1 MNGPIARHLRSYLAT
16 RARRVTAIVI
26 AANFVFFA
34 ALLAVMLYTRAEASY
49 WPMPF
54 HFPSLLM
61 STGLLLFGMCA
72 SITVAIA
79 ASQVDGQ
86 DSEVPVRWI
95 AISISCWFTFL
106 FLEIV
111 EWVRLIWLEHLGPQ
125 TAYGSTFFTL
135 TGSHF
140 IAATAC
146 LGWFAWVAVD
156 VRNRDVT
163 AAALY
168 SHFLV
173 FWWGVLWLSLYVF
186 NSDLAG
192 F

>member
-1 MNGPIARHLRSYLAT
+1 MNGLVAQYLRSYLAT
-16 RARRVTAIVI
+16 RARRITAIVI
-26 AANFVFFA
+26 AANFAFFA
-34 ALLAVMLYTRAEASY
+34 ALLAVMLYQRSAAPY

-61 STGLLLFGMCA
+61 SSGLLLFALCA
-72 SITVAIA
+72 SVTVAVA
-79 ASQVDGQ
+79 ATQVE
-86 DSEVPVRWI
+86 DSDREVPVRWI
-95 AISISCWFTFL
+95 AIAISCWFVFL

-111 EWVRLIWLEHLGPQ
+111 EWVRLIWLEHLGPE
-125 TAYGSTFFTL
+125 TAYGGTYFML

-156 VRNRDVT
+156 VRNRDIL

-173 FWWGVLWLSLYVF
+173 FW
-186 NSDLAG
+186 
-192 F
+192 